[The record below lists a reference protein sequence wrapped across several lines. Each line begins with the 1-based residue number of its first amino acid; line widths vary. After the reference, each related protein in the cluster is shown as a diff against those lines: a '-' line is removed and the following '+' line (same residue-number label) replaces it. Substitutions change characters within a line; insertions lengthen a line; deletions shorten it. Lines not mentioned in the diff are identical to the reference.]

1 MRSSRA
7 FPDSGWLLAATVLV
21 TIALLAFGS
30 LMLGRYPLTPRMV
43 FDALTGGLRGV
54 QGQGGDTALTIV
66 LMVRLPRVAAAL
78 LVGGALST
86 AGLAYQNLF
95 RNPMASP
102 SLLGVSAG
110 TGFGASLAIMA
121 GQSPLVVEAAA
132 FAFGLASVGVAILVN
147 RADGTRSIVT
157 LVLCGMVMS
166 ALFEAFIS
174 LLKYVA
180 DPTEAL
186 ASITFWLM
194 GGLGKANG
202 LDVAFLAAPVLIG
215 GAILLMSSWRIS
227 VLALGEM
234 EAAALGVDVAATRA
248 IVIICATAMSAAAV
262 SVAGIVGWVGLL
274 IPHMARLAF
283 ELDPFRLTIATA
295 ALGGAFLLCMDDV
308 ARSIAPVEVPLG
320 VLTAIVGA
328 PFFLV
333 LLLNSRKRGWA

>member
-1 MRSSRA
+1 MRSLRA
-7 FPDSGWLLAATVLV
+7 FPDSGWLLAV
-21 TIALLAFGS
+21 IALPSIAILALGS
-30 LMLGRYPLTPRMV
+30 LMLGRYPLAPRV
-43 FDALTGGLRGV
+43 VLDALTSGLLGGH
-54 QGQGGDTALTIV
+54 GQSVDAASTIV

-78 LVGGALST
+78 LVGGGLST

-110 TGFGASLAIMA
+110 AGFGASLAIMA
-121 GQSPLVVEAAA
+121 GQSPLVVETAA
-132 FAFGLASVGVAILVN
+132 FGFGLVSVGVAILVD
-147 RADGTRSIVT
+147 RAVGVRSIVT

-166 ALFEAFIS
+166 ALFQAFIS

-194 GGLGKANG
+194 GGLGKASG
-202 LDVAFLAAPVLIG
+202 LDVAFLAAPVLVG
-215 GAILLMSSWRIS
+215 GAILLLCSWRIS

-234 EAAALGVDVAATRA
+234 EAAALGVDVAATRTII
-248 IVIICATAMSAAAV
+248 IVCATAMSAAAV

-274 IPHMARLAF
+274 VPHMARMAF
-283 ELDPFRLTIATA
+283 GLEPFRLTIATA
-295 ALGGAFLLCMDDV
+295 ALGGVFLLCMDDV
-308 ARSIAPVEVPLG
+308 ARTIAPVEVPLG

-328 PFFLV
+328 PFFLL
-333 LLLNSRKRGWA
+333 LLLNSRRRGWA